1 MYGEWNA
8 TKISL
13 FQGTPNKTT
22 CIDEDSQLYCDKETT
37 QFLDPNYEEPFRQ
50 LRMLQDKETYDK
62 PVRDV
67 VS

>member
-1 MYGEWNA
+1 
-8 TKISL
+8 L

>member
-22 CIDEDSQLYCDKETT
+22 CIDEDSQLYYDNSI
-37 QFLDPNYEEPFRQ
+37 LDPNYEEPFRQ
-50 LRMLQDKETYDK
+50 LMLQDKETYDK